1 MPKQPRSWA
10 RQYLPGYTGHVP
22 NKNELFGKTAG
33 SINADICQAGGQ
45 QENLGRLA
53 LKESMADRRGLPT
66 SSKMN
71 KDVFGTRSKYAKNW
85 VCGPT
90 HDVRQQH
97 CPGYTGHVRGMVSA
111 DQDKSYARVTA
122 HLFSRNH
129 PIGAEQTHKQRFMST
144 QRNEYRISNNRR
156 FAADKSL
163 IPRKDYDDYSR
174 YVNETQAGKRQVVT
188 EMTTRVTRTADGTKT
203 ERWNRTSAGSRQ
215 PLDLMTTATP

>member
-1 MPKQPRSWA
+1 MSQTRVQTLTQVRSRTAGYHHLPKQPRSWA

-45 QENLGRLA
+45 QENLGRQA

-156 FAADKSL
+156 FGMYIS
-163 IPRKDYDDYSR
+163 
-174 YVNETQAGKRQVVT
+174 
-188 EMTTRVTRTADGTKT
+188 
-203 ERWNRTSAGSRQ
+203 
-215 PLDLMTTATP
+215 